1 MSAMAVRRTAAATAE
16 WVEVLTFRPLWER
29 AAACIHTGMTSTRP
43 SFDEAIAFWRELL
56 RSRGLPDRL
65 VWLFAEDE
73 QRPRSSGAGEWLAR
87 RAYRSAPASDTLVF
101 AAYASADGH
110 TIVGLQ
116 AGGHDA
122 REAVRRDDWNL
133 LFDAA
138 SKPGAL
144 FSIKALCEQMTI
156 DERQELRRTV
166 LQDLVLFTSPLTS
179 VQHALQDLAWD
190 SPDVWM
196 VDKQHVLS
204 ILRRFEQDDINGAD
218 VEAWAN
224 AIETRDDIGY
234 DRETAVWD
242 VLYELAN
249 PTLTE
254 PLTRERADVLAS
266 VLKGH

>member
-1 MSAMAVRRTAAATAE
+1 
-16 WVEVLTFRPLWER
+16 
-29 AAACIHTGMTSTRP
+29 MTSTRP

-56 RSRGLPDRL
+56 RSRGLSDRL

-73 QRPRSSGAGEWLAR
+73 PHPRSSGAGEWLAR
-87 RAYRSAPASDTLVF
+87 RAYRSAPEGDTLVF
-101 AAYASADGH
+101 AAYASVDGH
-110 TIVGLQ
+110 TIAGVQ
-116 AGGHDA
+116 ARGNDA
-122 REAVRRDDWNL
+122 HEAVQRDDWNL

-144 FSIKALCEQMTI
+144 FSAKALREQLTTS
-156 DERQELRRTV
+156 EQQELRRTA
-166 LQDLVLFTSPLTS
+166 LQDLVLFTSPLAS
-179 VQHALQDLAWD
+179 VQHALRDLAWD
-190 SPDVWM
+190 SSEVWM

-204 ILRRFEQDDINGAD
+204 ILRRFEQDDIKGAD

-224 AIETRDDIGY
+224 AIEMRDDIGY

-242 VLYELAN
+242 VLHELAN